1 MVGTG
6 WHNCAMAQKITI
18 EVSDDIAAGA
28 EAEAER
34 LGTDVATVVERAL
47 VKDLG
52 FRTIERIQER
62 FDLDE
67 EAAMKL
73 AYEELRA
80 ARKER
85 RSA

>member
-1 MVGTG
+1 
-6 WHNCAMAQKITI
+6 MAQKITI

-47 VKDLG
+47 VRDLG

-62 FDLDE
+62 FDLGE

-73 AYEELRA
+73 GYGELRA

>member
-1 MVGTG
+1 MS
-6 WHNCAMAQKITI
+6 QKITI

-34 LGTDVATVVERAL
+34 RGTDVAAVVERAL
-47 VKDLG
+47 VRDLG
-52 FRTIERIQER
+52 FRAVERIQER

>member
-1 MVGTG
+1 
-6 WHNCAMAQKITI
+6 MAQKITI

-67 EAAMKL
+67 EAATKL

>member
-1 MVGTG
+1 MTR
-6 WHNCAMAQKITI
+6 KLTI
-18 EVSDDIAAGA
+18 EVSEEVAAGA

-34 LGTDVATVVERAL
+34 SGTDVATVVERAL

-52 FRTIERIQER
+52 FRAIERIQER

-73 AYEELRA
+73 AYEELDAVRA
-80 ARKER
+80 ARR
-85 RSA
+85 TT

>member
-1 MVGTG
+1 M
-6 WHNCAMAQKITI
+6 TI
-18 EVSDDIAAGA
+18 ELPDEVVAGA
-28 EAEAER
+28 EAEAKR
-34 LGTDVATVVERAL
+34 SGTDVATVVERAL
-47 VKDLG
+47 VRDLG
-52 FRTIERIQER
+52 FRAIERIQER

-80 ARKER
+80 VRKER

>member
-1 MVGTG
+1 
-6 WHNCAMAQKITI
+6 MALKITI
-18 EVSDDIAAGA
+18 EVSDDIAASA

-34 LGTDVATVVERAL
+34 MGTDVATVVERAL

-52 FRTIERIQER
+52 FRAIERIQDR

-67 EAAMKL
+67 EAAMNL
-73 AYEELRA
+73 AYDQLRA
-80 ARKER
+80 VRKER